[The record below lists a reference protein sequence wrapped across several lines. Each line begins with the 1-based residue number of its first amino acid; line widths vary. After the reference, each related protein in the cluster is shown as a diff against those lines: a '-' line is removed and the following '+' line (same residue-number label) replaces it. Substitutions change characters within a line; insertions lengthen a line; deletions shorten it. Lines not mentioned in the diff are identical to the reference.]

1 VTKLLIVGIGG
12 FIGAVARYGI
22 SGLVY
27 RYTTSTF
34 PYGTL
39 AVNVLG
45 CFGIGIFIYL
55 ADSRLSFPPA
65 VRMFI
70 GIGLLGAFTTF
81 STFGYETMRLLGDKE
96 FSLALSNVGANVF
109 LGLGAVWLA
118 RTFLRMI
125 GL

>member
-12 FIGAVARYGI
+12 FIGAIARYGL
-22 SGLVY
+22 SGLVH

-34 PYGTL
+34 PFGTL
-39 AVNVLG
+39 AVNVIG
-45 CFGIGIFIYL
+45 CLFIGVFLYL
-55 ADSRLSFPPA
+55 ADSRLTFPPA

-81 STFGYETMRLLGDKE
+81 STFGFETIRLLGDKE
-96 FSLALSNVGANVF
+96 FTLALSNIGANVF

-118 RTFLRMI
+118 RTVLRMI